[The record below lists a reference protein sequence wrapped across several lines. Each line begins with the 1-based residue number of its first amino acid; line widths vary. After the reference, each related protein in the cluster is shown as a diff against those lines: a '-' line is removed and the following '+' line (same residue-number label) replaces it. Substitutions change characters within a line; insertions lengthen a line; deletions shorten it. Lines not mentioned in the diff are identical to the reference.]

1 MVFRFLITGI
11 SKYFRLLISFFSWYR
26 SVRWLQ
32 FKSHFQ
38 FCFPN
43 SGQWMDQQKLFQCEI
58 CPVDVKRDIF
68 RIVRDLSQKIN
79 QKIERRYSLLHRKI
93 GQGLEAN
100 FLIKERR
107 GIYIAFYQK
116 ICLIFS
122 STSLIIYKAVCKGIL
137 NCGLNLFIFLST
149 SQQYRF
155 GLLCPSRS

>member
-43 SGQWMDQQKLFQCEI
+43 SDQWMDQQKLFQCEI

-68 RIVRDLSQKIN
+68 RSVRDLSQKIN
-79 QKIERRYSLLHRKI
+79 QKIERRYSLLHQKI
-93 GQGLEAN
+93 GQGLEDN

-116 ICLIFS
+116 ICFDILIDVFDN
-122 STSLIIYKAVCKGIL
+122 I
-137 NCGLNLFIFLST
+137 
-149 SQQYRF
+149 Q
-155 GLLCPSRS
+155 SRL

>member
-68 RIVRDLSQKIN
+68 RSVRACPRKLIRKLKGDTASFTRRLVKGLKI
-79 QKIERRYSLLHRKI
+79 
-93 GQGLEAN
+93 
-100 FLIKERR
+100 
-107 GIYIAFYQK
+107 
-116 ICLIFS
+116 
-122 STSLIIYKAVCKGIL
+122 
-137 NCGLNLFIFLST
+137 IFL
-149 SQQYRF
+149 
-155 GLLCPSRS
+155 